1 MFVYI
6 FNQGLGIWSPTS
18 LSSIEWEEE
27 RKVALGRGA
36 FWLTAESVTSPTPFS
51 KILSPPVLIWPPSCC
66 LQPLRPHNTCTAC
79 CMKSLCCGLKILFWE
94 LFKSRASSVTEQ
106 KQKQLIQINYHLVTS
121 NFYFN
126 IFFPFTSTTGVLWLF
141 TWSDSSYEI
150 ILFISVL

>member
-1 MFVYI
+1 MFVYT
-6 FNQGLGIWSPTS
+6 FNQGLEILSPTS

-36 FWLTAESVTSPTPFS
+36 FRLTAESDTTPAPFN
-51 KILSPPVLIWPPSCC
+51 KILSAPVLIWPPSCL

-79 CMKSLCCGLKILFWE
+79 CLKSLCCGWKILFQE

-121 NFYFN
+121 YFYFN